1 MSKLHIGNGTIYLT
15 GFINVDLPSSHCFL
29 AHERPDLVEEYRTDA
44 DNYYGRH
51 RRDIN
56 DFRKGPEQK
65 QTVCDRYGSFHFM
78 PVHDNSVD
86 QILSRQVIEHL
97 SVAELRDSLRE
108 AQRVLIPG
116 GIFRFSVPDFLESM
130 KQYAASKDPFYIRHF
145 EGPKKDDH
153 GFHTCYSRN
162 DLVKIMQESG
172 FEYVRDDSNP
182 HVYPALSLIF
192 RTTKLS

>member
-1 MSKLHIGNGTIYLT
+1 MAKLHIGCGTVYLNHY
-15 GFINVDLPSSHCFL
+15 INVDLPSSHCFL
-29 AHERPDLVEEYRTDA
+29 AVDRPDLVEQYRTEA

-65 QTVCDRYGSFHFM
+65 QTVCDRYGSFQFI
-78 PVHDNSVD
+78 PTHDNSVD

-97 SVAELRDSLRE
+97 SVGELYTALE
-108 AQRVLIPG
+108 ECQRVLVPG
-116 GIFRFSVPDFLESM
+116 GVFRFSVPDFLETM
-130 KQYAASKDPFYIRHF
+130 KQYAASKDNFYIRHF

-162 DLVKIMQESG
+162 DLINILEVAG
-172 FEYVRDDSNP
+172 FKYVRDDTNP
-182 HVYPALSLIF
+182 HIYPALSLIF
-192 RTTKLS
+192 RTTKV